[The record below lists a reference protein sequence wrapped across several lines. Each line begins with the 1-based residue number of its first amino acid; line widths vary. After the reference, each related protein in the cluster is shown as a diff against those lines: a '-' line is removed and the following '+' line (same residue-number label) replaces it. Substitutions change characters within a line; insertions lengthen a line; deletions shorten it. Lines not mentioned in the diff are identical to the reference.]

1 MKLRFLGSSQRQEEF
16 VGRLQDTLS
25 RLRKFGSRS
34 AWIFAGGMIGA
45 LLLANAAQ
53 ADRLRE
59 GIRAFLAHNYVRAA
73 EIFTELAPQG
83 DPIAQTYLGY
93 MYSSGKGVPQDYT
106 VSAGWYSCASKQGV
120 ARAQYELGLMYDRAH
135 GVPQDYVRA
144 YAFINL
150 AVAKAGPERDAWTR
164 VRDAVFSK
172 LSLEQR
178 TVAQQMSFE
187 GVPETPCLPIVTGVP
202 PPYSIAYPRLLD
214 PIPW

>member
-16 VGRLQDTLS
+16 VGKLHDSLS

-34 AWIFAGGMIGA
+34 ASIVGSGMIGT
-45 LLLANAAQ
+45 LLLANAVQ
-53 ADRLRE
+53 ADRLHA
-59 GIRAFLAHNYVRAA
+59 GIRAFLAHKYVRAA
-73 EIFTELAPQG
+73 EIFTALAPQG

-93 MYSSGKGVPQDYT
+93 MYSSGTGVPQDYT

-120 ARAQYELGLMYDRAH
+120 ARAQYELGLMYDRAL

-150 AVAKAGPERDAWTR
+150 AVAKAGPERGAWTR

-172 LSLEQR
+172 LSLGER
-178 TVAQQMSFE
+178 TVAQQMAFE
-187 GVPETPCLPIVTGVP
+187 GVPETPCLPISTGVP
-202 PPYSIAYPRLLD
+202 PPYSIVYPRLLD
-214 PIPW
+214 PIP